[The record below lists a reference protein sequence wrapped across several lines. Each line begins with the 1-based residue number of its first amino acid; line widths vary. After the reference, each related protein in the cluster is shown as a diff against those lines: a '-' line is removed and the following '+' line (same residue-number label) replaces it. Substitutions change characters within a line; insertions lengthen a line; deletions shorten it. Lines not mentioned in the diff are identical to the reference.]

1 VSVKK
6 GSKEIALGSLVAQPR
21 GMPRDPR
28 DPLSQ
33 QADQGRDDDFGYP
46 SPQRRRGLGEKGL
59 TCPIDLLAGK
69 E

>member
-1 VSVKK
+1 
-6 GSKEIALGSLVAQPR
+6 
-21 GMPRDPR
+21 MPRDPC

-59 TCPIDLLAGK
+59 TCPIDVLAGK